1 MVRVPVSRIYAP
13 VSIIEEET
21 MIEPRNLK
29 QKLLSAHLREGD
41 LVPGEEID
49 LTVDQILIEDALGS
63 MTALQFEALGADRVT
78 VQLAVMY
85 VDHNVLQIDEK
96 KYGKHLHYTLEL
108 LRMALSEAHLRKDEL
123 GVVVFS

>member
-1 MVRVPVSRIYAP
+1 
-13 VSIIEEET
+13 
-21 MIEPRNLK
+21 
-29 QKLLSAHLREGD
+29 
-41 LVPGEEID
+41 
-49 LTVDQILIEDALGS
+49 

>member
-1 MVRVPVSRIYAP
+1 MS
-13 VSIIEEET
+13 EL
-21 MIEPRNLK
+21 RNLT

-96 KYGKHLHYTLEL
+96 
-108 LRMALSEAHLRKDEL
+108 
-123 GVVVFS
+123 